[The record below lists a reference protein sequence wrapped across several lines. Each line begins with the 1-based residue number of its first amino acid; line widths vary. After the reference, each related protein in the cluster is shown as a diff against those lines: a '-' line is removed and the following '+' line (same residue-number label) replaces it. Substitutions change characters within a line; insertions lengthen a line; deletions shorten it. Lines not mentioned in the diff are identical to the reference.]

1 MKGKLFGRFRG
12 QEPKGLPQEATRQRR
27 SRWIR
32 TNNQSMKTTTDTVPI
47 VRRRRRHDETFKR
60 EAVELSRKGDR
71 GIGELARELGVRE
84 GTLYRWRQI
93 YAASSVPAKSTNVSG
108 ALLERDQEIRR
119 LRAELIRM
127 QERETILKKSLGI
140 LSETPVRGMPRS
152 KP

>member
-1 MKGKLFGRFRG
+1 M
-12 QEPKGLPQEATRQRR
+12 
-27 SRWIR
+27 
-32 TNNQSMKTTTDTVPI
+32 
-47 VRRRRRHDETFKR
+47 FKR

-93 YAASSVPAKSTNVSG
+93 YAANSVTGKSTNVSG
-108 ALLERDQEIRR
+108 ALMEKDQEIRR
-119 LRAELIRM
+119 LRAEVIRM

-140 LSETPVRGMPRS
+140 LSETPARGMPRS